1 MADLVTGKRIK
12 RATTAGKSDISE
24 PSAVTRKTQGDLE
37 GLILDITDS
46 RECGIPLCMSIL

>member
-1 MADLVTGKRIK
+1 MADLVTGKRIE

-37 GLILDITDS
+37 DLVPDITDS
-46 RECGIPLCMSIL
+46 RECGIPLCMSTL

>member
-1 MADLVTGKRIK
+1 MADLVTGKRIEH
-12 RATTAGKSDISE
+12 ATTAGKWDISE

-37 GLILDITDS
+37 GLNLDITDS

>member
-1 MADLVTGKRIK
+1 MADLVTGKRIEH
-12 RATTAGKSDISE
+12 ATTAGKSDISE

-37 GLILDITDS
+37 GLIPDITDS